1 MDIASIIEK
10 TPYRSGST
18 ATVSPEKKSRH
29 TLDQGIGN
37 CSERAFGFAWMLRE
51 LDTDYQIMHWM
62 HPDGIT
68 RGLGHTIIRLPYI
81 KDGETRIGL
90 VA

>member
-1 MDIASIIEK
+1 
-10 TPYRSGST
+10 
-18 ATVSPEKKSRH
+18 
-29 TLDQGIGN
+29 
-37 CSERAFGFAWMLRE
+37 MLRE